1 MVQLGRLPGR
11 FVGPVPLI
19 KSGLKT
25 LVKMV
30 RDTVRFCLLM
40 MQNNQTYWKI
50 QGKNLGKKIE
60 KNDKTN

>member
-25 LVKMV
+25 SVKMV
-30 RDTVRFCLLM
+30 KRYCEILFT
-40 MQNNQTYWKI
+40 
-50 QGKNLGKKIE
+50 
-60 KNDKTN
+60 NDAK

>member
-50 QGKNLGKKIE
+50 
-60 KNDKTN
+60 

>member
-1 MVQLGRLPGR
+1 MVQLGRFPGR

-25 LVKMV
+25 SVKMV

-50 QGKNLGKKIE
+50 
-60 KNDKTN
+60 